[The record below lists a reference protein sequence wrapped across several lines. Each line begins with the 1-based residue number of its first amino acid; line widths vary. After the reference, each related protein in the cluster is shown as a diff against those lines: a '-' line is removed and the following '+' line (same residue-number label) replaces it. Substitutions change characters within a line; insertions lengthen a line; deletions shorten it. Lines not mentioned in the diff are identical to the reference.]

1 MTSESDVDNKMQ
13 EIFRHFGDSLLAGD
27 LDPADAPIELRNM
40 AELIQVAK
48 KVPLTSGLNQEQ
60 TIISHFR
67 AAFSPQVVE
76 LEPKRRSKMISKIL
90 TAKAAAAAVAVLFG
104 GTAAAAAT
112 GSLPAP
118 AQTKVA
124 SVLSDVGVSVP
135 NPSSNAAKGAN
146 HVTGPVITSANAFG
160 LCTAYTAQVN
170 GGSTST
176 SSGATVTSSPALT
189 HSRAF
194 INLEAAA
201 KAANESVAQYCAS
214 VKAPSSDKGS
224 SNAASHSKGRSES
237 RGKGNEP
244 NNASNDNPSSSVVP
258 SSVAPTNP
266 TSTMPVP
273 SSSVPATTEAPATTV
288 PVTTVPQSS

>member
-1 MTSESDVDNKMQ
+1 MTSQSDVDIKMQ
-13 EIFRHFGDSLLAGD
+13 EIIRNFGDSLLTGD
-27 LDPADAPIELRNM
+27 LDPANAPVELRNI

-48 KVPLTSGLNQEQ
+48 KVPLTGSLNQEQ

-90 TAKAAAAAVAVLFG
+90 TAKAAGAALAVLFG
-104 GTAAAAAT
+104 GTAVAAAT

-124 SVLSDVGVSVP
+124 SVLSDVGVSIP
-135 NPSSNAAKGAN
+135 NPSSNAHKGAN
-146 HVTGPVITSANAFG
+146 HSTGPVITSANAFG
-160 LCTAYTAQVN
+160 LCTAYASIAN
-170 GGSTST
+170 GDSTST
-176 SSGATVTSSPALT
+176 TPGATVTTSPALT

-214 VKAPSSDKGS
+214 VKAPSGNEGS
-224 SNAASHSKGRSES
+224 SNGASHSKGKSEVN
-237 RGKGNEP
+237 GIGNEP
-244 NNASNDNPSSSVVP
+244 SSDTPDNPSSSVVP

-266 TSTMPVP
+266 TSTSPVP
-273 SSSVPATTEAPATTV
+273 SSSVPSNTEAPTTSIPATKA
-288 PVTTVPQSS
+288 P